1 MANSGERPA
10 QTIVIP
16 ALPGAKPAYRVIMNP
31 DVEVT
36 DPNIRAALNRG
47 LVLAHVT
54 VSGGSWTRYS
64 KADARRSGID
74 GFYRLIEQRP
84 PEGPSGQDF
93 WVHPDGKV
101 TIKPFDRRYRRP
113 HERIISFREFGFS
126 QDDLI
131 SVNRQGQAS
140 VHISD
145 QGSTRS
151 ATLEFLEASTVLG
164 HLLQDVLRGLVTK
177 GIPIQPLLNDRGRL
191 TEIPRNW
198 RIDPRGFGGSDKKEG
213 F

>member
-16 ALPGAKPAYRVIMNP
+16 APPGAKPAYRVIMNP
-31 DVEVT
+31 DVKVT
-36 DPNIRAALNRG
+36 DPNIRAALDRG

-64 KADARRSGID
+64 EADARRSGLD
-74 GFYRLIEQRP
+74 GFYSLVEYRH
-84 PEGPSGQDF
+84 PEGTSGQDF
-93 WVHPDGKV
+93 QVHPDGKV
-101 TIKPFDRRYRRP
+101 TIKPFDRRYRPHGP
-113 HERIISFREFGFS
+113 HERIISFREFGGL
-126 QDDLI
+126 QNDPI
-131 SVNRQGQAS
+131 SVERRGQGA

-164 HLLQDVLRGLVTK
+164 HLLQTVLRDLVTK
-177 GIPIQPLLNDRGRL
+177 GIPIQSPLNDSGRL
-191 TEIPRNW
+191 IERPRNC
-198 RIDPRGFGGSDKKEG
+198 GE
-213 F
+213 